1 MRAPGRSSL
10 ARGGLLLGVAAAV
23 ANALG
28 YALTIL
34 FTRSFG
40 PAEYGALGALLGVGL
55 IGGIP
60 AGGMQYVLA
69 RRTAAHGLAAG
80 TNERSGLML
89 ALAVGA
95 GLGGLSVLLS
105 PVAKAF
111 FHLDSVWPAI
121 WLGAMLVPFVVTGA
135 LLGGLLGHE
144 QYGRFAAGQV
154 TAAVARF
161 LAGVVTAAFGL
172 SVSGAM
178 AALAVGTV
186 LATLVVWW
194 LSGTASWRRR
204 AEDGWRR
211 LLPDLWRAS
220 SAIAGVIVLSNVD
233 LLLARHFLSR
243 EDSGAY
249 ALASLFAKA
258 CLWGAQFVPALVFP
272 RLAQQGA
279 GRGLLLRAAAAAA
292 GVGGAGILLAAV
304 AGGPIVRVVA
314 GDDAGYAG
322 TVALA
327 VPFAVLG
334 TLWALVQLA
343 LLAAVAT
350 GDPRPGRLLWALVTV
365 EVLVIVLGPHETAGQ
380 ILAVCLATTVAL
392 VVGAVLL
399 DLRGRRGGAGPAPA
413 GPAPVAAPLDPAPL
427 R

>member
-1 MRAPGRSSL
+1 VTATGRTSL
-10 ARGGLLLGVAAAV
+10 ARGGVLLGVAAAL

-28 YALTIL
+28 YALTVL

-40 PAEYGALGALLGVGL
+40 PAEYGAIGALLGVGL

-69 RRTAAHGLAAG
+69 RRTAAGRLAAG
-80 TNERSGLML
+80 TNERAGLL
-89 ALAVGA
+89 LAVAVAGA
-95 GLGGLSVLLS
+95 LGGVTILLS

-111 FHLDSVWPAI
+111 FHLDSVWPAV

-154 TAAVARF
+154 IAAAARF
-161 LAGVVTAAFGL
+161 LAGVATAALGL
-172 SVSGAM
+172 SVAGAM
-178 AALAVGTV
+178 AALAVGTL
-186 LATLVVWW
+186 LAALVVWQ
-194 LSGTASWRRR
+194 LSGPASWRRR
-204 AEDGWRR
+204 DGAGWRR

-243 EDSGAY
+243 EDSGEY

-272 RLAQQGA
+272 RLARDGT

-304 AGGPIVRVVA
+304 AAGPIVRLVA

-327 VPFAVLG
+327 VPFTVLG

-343 LLAAVAT
+343 LLAAVAA
-350 GDPRPGRLLWALVTV
+350 GDPRPGRLLWALVAV
-365 EVLVIVLGPHETAGQ
+365 EVLVIVLGPHRTAGQ
-380 ILAVCLATTVAL
+380 LLAVALATTVGL
-392 VVGAVLL
+392 LVGAVLL
-399 DLRGRRGGAGPAPA
+399 HLRGPGRRRQA
-413 GPAPVAAPLDPAPL
+413 GPAPVTSPLDPAAIP
-427 R
+427 

>member
-1 MRAPGRSSL
+1 M
-10 ARGGLLLGVAAAV
+10 LGVAAAL
-23 ANALG
+23 ANGLG
-28 YALTIL
+28 YALTVL
-34 FTRSFG
+34 FTRSFS

-69 RRTAAHGLAAG
+69 RRTAAHRLPLGS
-80 TNERSGLML
+80 NERSGLLL
-89 ALAVGA
+89 AFAVGG
-95 GLGGLSVLLS
+95 GLGALTLGLS
-105 PVAKAF
+105 PAAKAF
-111 FHLDSVWPAI
+111 FHLDSVWPAV

-144 QYGRFAAGQV
+144 QYGRFATGQV
-154 TAAVARF
+154 VAAVARF
-161 LAGVVTAAFGL
+161 LAGVVTAAVGL

-178 AALAVGTV
+178 AALAVGTL
-186 LATLVVWW
+186 LAALVVWQ
-194 LSGTASWRRR
+194 LSGPATWRRR
-204 AEDGWRR
+204 AGHGWRR
-211 LLPDLWRAS
+211 LLPDLWRSS

-243 EDSGAY
+243 EESGQY

-272 RLAQQGA
+272 RLAEQAAAGGA

-322 TVALA
+322 TVAL
-327 VPFAVLG
+327 
-334 TLWALVQLA
+334 
-343 LLAAVAT
+343 
-350 GDPRPGRLLWALVTV
+350 
-365 EVLVIVLGPHETAGQ
+365 
-380 ILAVCLATTVAL
+380 
-392 VVGAVLL
+392 
-399 DLRGRRGGAGPAPA
+399 
-413 GPAPVAAPLDPAPL
+413 
-427 R
+427 